1 MAGSKFRIGWVSSLY
16 TEYKTPS
23 SLYHPS
29 FPFPPTHTPFFPLIE
44 MDAYL
49 RLNNV
54 SLVLSNDSIKGR
66 LIQSDTLFKKGS
78 VIINSQPLGTATLPQ
93 HINENCN
100 YCFRKQTSPP
110 LQRCSQCKKSY
121 FCDMAC
127 FQNAWLSYHQFVCGK
142 HHLKTDTVANDDLDL
157 EMLEKVA
164 LNVVRYRKRTSPEQ
178 LPKDKN
184 DETVNVTMDTFF
196 SLMGHHDAQPKHVQE
211 KYKALA
217 KEALNK
223 PFLQQSGLTLDE
235 LVHYLNVFKSNNF
248 TIDDKDM
255 FPIGEGTYPI
265 AALFNHSCRP
275 NAVVMFDGAYASIRA
290 IEDIQPGK
298 EITIAYVDAAHSRSY
313 RQKALYDKYFFH
325 CQCDRCGGNQGDT
338 SYLSLVDTLLGE
350 EENDWDRAQDL
361 LNKQDKSQRILDEV
375 KAWDLLAMCKKYD
388 RKSDAY
394 PDPQQPL
401 TIANYTHY
409 FIQFFAPY
417 LLTWDQEQLHQ
428 QYIGSTLK
436 SSLNDFDDPLP
447 ALAKPA
453 VQPTYDLIMKT
464 AIDKM
469 LSYPTDAKT
478 LIPYRL
484 TTLST
489 CTRLFYDEMAEG
501 HWENA
506 VKLGMYVLIQY
517 CLIYPPYHP
526 MLAQHFLMLAKAC
539 WNSIIQSE
547 LLNVGLEKVYERG
560 VRRWIVS
567 SKETIAVAFG
577 KNSSLWRETLEL
589 EWIFLREQKL
599 K

>member
-1 MAGSKFRIGWVSSLY
+1 
-16 TEYKTPS
+16 
-23 SLYHPS
+23 
-29 FPFPPTHTPFFPLIE
+29 

-49 RLNNV
+49 QLNNV
-54 SLVLSNDSIKGR
+54 SLVQSNDSTKGR

-78 VIINSQPLGTATLPQ
+78 VIITSQPLGTATLPQ

-110 LQRCSQCKKSY
+110 LQRCSQCKKAY

-127 FQNAWLSYHQFVCGK
+127 FQNAWLSYHQFICGK
-142 HHLKTDTVANDDLDL
+142 HHAKNDTPANDDLDL

-164 LNVVRYRKRTSPEQ
+164 LNVVRYRKRTTAEQ
-178 LPKDKN
+178 PPKDKN
-184 DETVNVTMDTFF
+184 DETVNVTMNTFF
-196 SLMGHHDAQPKHVQE
+196 SLMGHDDTQPKHVKE

-223 PFLQQSGLTLDE
+223 PFLQQSGLTVDE

-248 TIDDKDM
+248 AIDDKDM

-298 EITIAYVDAAHSRSY
+298 EITISYVDAAHSRSY
-313 RQKALYDKYFFH
+313 RQKVLYDKYFFH
-325 CQCDRCGGNQGDT
+325 CQCDRCGGNSSDKQ
-338 SYLSLVDTLLGE
+338 YLCLIDTLLGE
-350 EENDWDRAQDL
+350 EENDWDRAQEL
-361 LNKQDKSQRILDEV
+361 LNKQDKCQRILDEV
-375 KAWDLLAMCKKYD
+375 KAWDLLAMCKQYD
-388 RKSDAY
+388 RKSDGY
-394 PDPQQPL
+394 PDPKQPL

-417 LLTWDQEQLHQ
+417 LLTWDQDQLHQ
-428 QYIGSTLK
+428 QHVGSTLK

-453 VQPTYDLIMKT
+453 VQATYDLIMKT
-464 AIDKM
+464 AIDKI
-469 LSYPTDAKT
+469 LSYPTDSKT
-478 LIPYRL
+478 IIPYRL

>member
-1 MAGSKFRIGWVSSLY
+1 
-16 TEYKTPS
+16 
-23 SLYHPS
+23 
-29 FPFPPTHTPFFPLIE
+29 

-49 RLNNV
+49 QLNNI
-54 SLVLSNDSIKGR
+54 SLVVSNDSTKGR
-66 LIQSDTLFKKGS
+66 LILADTFLKKGS
-78 VIINSQPLGTATLPQ
+78 LIITSQPLGTVTLPQ
-93 HINENCN
+93 NINENCN
-100 YCFRKQTSPP
+100 YCFRKQASPP
-110 LQRCSQCKKSY
+110 LQRCSQCKKAY

-127 FQNAWLSYHQFVCGK
+127 FQNAWLSYHQFICGK
-142 HHLKTDTVANDDLDL
+142 THPTKDAADDLDL

-164 LNVVRYRKRTSPEQ
+164 LNVIRYKKRTTTEKAPT
-178 LPKDKN
+178 DKH

-196 SLMGHHDAQPKHVQE
+196 SLMGHDDAQPKHVKE

-217 KEALNK
+217 REALKK
-223 PFLQQSGLTLDE
+223 PFLQQSGLTVDE

-248 TIDDKDM
+248 AIDDKDM
-255 FPIGEGTYPI
+255 FPVGEGTYPV

-298 EITIAYVDAAHSRSY
+298 EITIAYVDAAHSRAY
-313 RQKALYDKYFFH
+313 RQKALYDKYFFR
-325 CQCDRCGGNQGDT
+325 CQCDRCGGNEGDKK
-338 SYLSLVDTLLGE
+338 YLCLIDTLLGE
-350 EENDWDRAQDL
+350 EENDWDRAQEL
-361 LNKQDKSQRILDEV
+361 LSKQDKSQHILNEV
-375 KAWDLLAMCKKYD
+375 EEWDLLAMCKQYD
-388 RKSDAY
+388 RKSDGF
-394 PDPQQPL
+394 PNPEQPL

-417 LLTWDQEQLHQ
+417 LLTWNQKQLHQ
-428 QYIGSTLK
+428 QQAGSTLK
-436 SSLNDFDDPLP
+436 ASINDFDDPL
-447 ALAKPA
+447 AAFAKPA
-453 VQPTYDLIMKT
+453 VQETYDLIMKT

-469 LSYPTDAKT
+469 LSYPTDSKT
-478 LIPYRL
+478 IIPYRL

-501 HWENA
+501 HWMNS

-539 WNSIIQSE
+539 WNAIIQTE

-577 KNSSLWRETLEL
+577 KDSSLWRETLEL
-589 EWIFLREQKL
+589 EWVFLREQKL

>member
-1 MAGSKFRIGWVSSLY
+1 
-16 TEYKTPS
+16 
-23 SLYHPS
+23 
-29 FPFPPTHTPFFPLIE
+29 

-49 RLNNV
+49 QLNNV
-54 SLVLSNDSIKGR
+54 SLVHSNDSTKGR

-78 VIINSQPLGTATLPQ
+78 VIITSQPLGTATLPQ

-110 LQRCSQCKKSY
+110 LQRCSQCKKAY

-127 FQNAWLSYHQFVCGK
+127 FQNAWLSYHQFICGK
-142 HHLKTDTVANDDLDL
+142 HHAKKDTPANDDLDL

-164 LNVVRYRKRTSPEQ
+164 LNVVRYRKRTTAEQ
-178 LPKDKN
+178 PPKDKN
-184 DETVNVTMDTFF
+184 DETVNVTMNTFF
-196 SLMGHHDAQPKHVQE
+196 SLMGHDDAQPKHVKE

-223 PFLQQSGLTLDE
+223 PFLQQSGLTVDE

-248 TIDDKDM
+248 AIDDKDM

-298 EITIAYVDAAHSRSY
+298 EITISYVDAAHSRSY
-313 RQKALYDKYFFH
+313 RQKVLYDKYFFH
-325 CQCDRCGGNQGDT
+325 CQCDRCGGNSGDKQ
-338 SYLSLVDTLLGE
+338 YLCLIDTLLGE
-350 EENDWDRAQDL
+350 EENDWDRAQEL
-361 LNKQDKSQRILDEV
+361 LNKQDKCQRILDEV
-375 KAWDLLAMCKKYD
+375 KAWDLLAMCKQYD
-388 RKSDAY
+388 RKSDGY
-394 PDPQQPL
+394 PDPKQPL

-417 LLTWDQEQLHQ
+417 LLTWDQDQLHQ
-428 QYIGSTLK
+428 QHVGSTLK

-453 VQPTYDLIMKT
+453 VQATYDLIMKT
-464 AIDKM
+464 AIDKI
-469 LSYPTDAKT
+469 LSYPTDSKT
-478 LIPYRL
+478 IIPYRL